1 MNYKIYKLL
10 DEEQVSY
17 IRQLISPQ
25 DYWDDGLVSLKINK
39 TEYQDAHEVK
49 KSEQLL
55 RGDAQQISSKIVYDA
70 LDVNADFK
78 NFCLPTETS
87 GVLFTRTHSGGYYKP
102 HFDQPSL
109 GDYSNTLFLS
119 DPSEYDG
126 GELTLWL
133 NDKEETFKLEPGMVV
148 SYHCGTPHQV
158 KEVTGG
164 TREVA
169 VFWTRSRIK
178 NDRLRLIM
186 KDLFKCM
193 NLIEDMPPF
202 SSLEEALDHPQFL
215 LQQSIYNLERYIEEE

>member
-10 DEEQVSY
+10 DEEQVSH
-17 IRQLISPQ
+17 IRQLISPR
-25 DYWDDGLVSLKINK
+25 DYWEDGLVSLKSNQYQN
-39 TEYQDAHEVK
+39 TEGHEIK

-55 RGDAQQISSKIVYDA
+55 HGDASKICSKLVYDA
-70 LDVNADFK
+70 LDINSEFK

-87 GVLFTRTHSGGYYKP
+87 AVLFTRTHVGGYYKP

-109 GDYSNTLFLS
+109 GEYSNTLFLS

-148 SYHCGTPHQV
+148 SYHCGTPHHV

-169 VFWTRSRIK
+169 VFWSRSRIK

-186 KDLFKCM
+186 KDLLKCM
-193 NLIEDMPPF
+193 NRIENMPSF